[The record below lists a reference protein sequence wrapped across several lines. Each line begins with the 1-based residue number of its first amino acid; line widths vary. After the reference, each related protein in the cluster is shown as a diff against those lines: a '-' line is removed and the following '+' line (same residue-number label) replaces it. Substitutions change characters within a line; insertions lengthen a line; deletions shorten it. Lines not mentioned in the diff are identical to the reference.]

1 MENAAKAIIISG
13 GIFFAIAL
21 LTFGVYTYTSLNRLA
36 NEQDAQTEQQQLVN
50 FNKSYEA
57 YNKSI
62 MYGTDLISVINK
74 ANDNNKLYGT
84 DTTYKITIRF
94 KFVTAAIYEYDVDE
108 GKRIIKHSE
117 KYFKTDTSYTNDD
130 LGNIQNLTGGSFDD
144 FKRRLFKCTGVG
156 YSDVTGRINSMSFE
170 EIELTEE
177 QYKHK

>member
-74 ANDNNKLYGT
+74 ANDNNTLY
-84 DTTYKITIRF
+84 DDDTYKITITF
-94 KFVTAAIYEYDVDE
+94 EIKTTNIYAYDQDE
-108 GKRIIKHSE
+108 GERINQGEIIKFE
-117 KYFKTDTSYTNDD
+117 TIYTNDD
-130 LGNIQNLTGGSFDD
+130 YKESVIANNSNAFDD

-156 YSDVTGRINSMSFE
+156 YSNVTGRINSMSFVE
-170 EIELTEE
+170 VPLNDYE
-177 QYKHK
+177 HK